1 MGLMWSFE
9 IVMALLMAGAAAGF
23 LAGLLGVGGGT
34 IIVPIV
40 LWLLHKQGV
49 VSEFTQHLAL
59 GTSFAIM
66 LFTTLSSAWAQ
77 HRRAAINW
85 QIVKYLSPAMVV
97 GSLVGATVSP
107 YLPTVFLQVFFIV
120 FLYMIAVQM
129 LLKLKPKPT
138 RQLPEKGGLL
148 GAGGMIGL
156 LSSWVG
162 IGGGSMSVPFMT
174 YCNVPIHVATGTSAA
189 LAWSMSVSGFVGYVM
204 AGWNVAD
211 LPAHTWGFVY
221 VPAVAVLAVC
231 TVLFAPVGVRVAHRL
246 SPDKL
251 KMAMG
256 VLLFCIAT
264 QMVWKM
270 LF

>member
-1 MGLMWSFE
+1 MWTTE
-9 IVMALLMAGAAAGF
+9 IMIALILSGALAGF

-49 VSEFTQHLAL
+49 VSEYTQHIAL

-66 LFTTLSSAWAQ
+66 IFTTLSSAWAQ
-77 HRRAAINW
+77 HRKKSINW
-85 QIVKYLSPAMVV
+85 QIVKYLSPAVIIGGLL
-97 GSLVGATVSP
+97 GSALSK
-107 YLPTVFLQVFFIV
+107 YLPASFLKIFFVI
-120 FLYMIAVQM
+120 FLYLIAIQM

-138 RQLPEKGGLL
+138 RQLPQPAGLF
-148 GAGGMIGL
+148 GIGNVIGV

-162 IGGGSMSVPFMT
+162 IGGGSLSVPFMT
-174 YCNVPIHVATGTSAA
+174 YCNVPIHLATGTSAA
-189 LAWSMSVSGFVGYVM
+189 LAWTISVAGLMGYVYS
-204 AGWNVAD
+204 GWHIQG
-211 LPAHTWGFVY
+211 LPEHTLGFVY
-221 VPAVAVLAVC
+221 LPVVVALSVC
-231 TVLFAPVGVRVAHRL
+231 TVIFAPLGVKVSHQL

-256 VLLFCIAT
+256 ILLFLIAT

-270 LF
+270 LA

>member
-1 MGLMWSFE
+1 MSMWSFE
-9 IVMALLMAGAAAGF
+9 IVMALLAAGAAAGF

-49 VSEFTQHLAL
+49 VSGFTQHLAL

-77 HRRAAINW
+77 HRRQSINW

-97 GSLVGATVSP
+97 GSLLGATVSKF
-107 YLPTVFLQVFFIV
+107 LPALFLQVFFIV
-120 FLYMIAVQM
+120 FLYVIAVQM

-138 RQLPEKGGLL
+138 RQLPQAKGLF
-148 GAGGMIGL
+148 ASGGVIGL

-162 IGGGSMSVPFMT
+162 IGGGSLSVPFMT
-174 YCNVPIHVATGTSAA
+174 YCNVPIHVAVGTSAM
-189 LAWSMSVSGFVGYVM
+189 LAWAMSVSGFVGYVV

-211 LPAHTWGFVY
+211 LPAHTFGFVY

-231 TVLFAPVGVRVAHRL
+231 TVLFAPLGVRVAHRL
-246 SPDKL
+246 AADKL

-256 VLLFCIAT
+256 ALLFLIAT